1 MQLVLQVVAW
11 TIAVPLE
18 LLIIGALLQ
27 GHYRRYPLFFL
38 YCLGLFLTTVIEISV
53 NAAYY
58 ARIPGAKGHRV
69 WWYWVNEG
77 IMQALVFALVI
88 SLIYHATKN
97 IGPRRVVRIVL
108 VAGAL
113 LFAGISFLVHYGTD
127 LQLSVWMTPWSR
139 DLNFCAAILDL
150 ALWAMLIGA
159 REKDRRILLL
169 SGSLGIQFTSEAIG
183 EAIRAVSATGG
194 VMEGNVLIVAVGNV
208 VMIAAYLAVLY
219 IWWRTFRRQ
228 PAKAAAAQ

>member
-1 MQLVLQVVAW
+1 M
-11 TIAVPLE
+11 ID
-18 LLIIGALLQ
+18 
-27 GHYRRYPLFFL
+27 
-38 YCLGLFLTTVIEISV
+38 ISV

-69 WWYWVNEG
+69 LWYWTNEG

-108 VAGAL
+108 VAGAF

-127 LQLSVWMTPWSR
+127 LNLSVWMTPWSR
-139 DLNFCAAILDL
+139 DLNFCSAILDL
-150 ALWAMLIGA
+150 ALWAMLIGS

-183 EAIRAVSATGG
+183 EAIRAISGTGG
-194 VMEGNVLIVAVGNV
+194 VIAGNVL
-208 VMIAAYLAVLY
+208 MLAANLAVLY

>member
-1 MQLVLQVVAW
+1 MQLALQVVAW

-18 LLIIGALLQ
+18 LLSSLRCCRDTIAAIPFSSFTASV
-27 GHYRRYPLFFL
+27 Y
-38 YCLGLFLTTVIEISV
+38 FLTTVIDISV

-69 WWYWVNEG
+69 LWYWVNEG

-108 VAGAL
+108 VAGAF

-127 LQLSVWMTPWSR
+127 LNLSVWMTPWSR
-139 DLNFCAAILDL
+139 DLNFCSAILDL
-150 ALWAMLIGA
+150 ALWAMLIGS

-183 EAIRAVSATGG
+183 EAIRAISGTGG
-194 VMEGNVLIVAVGNV
+194 VIAGMLIVAVGNV
-208 VMIAAYLAVLY
+208 VMIAANLAVLY